1 MARVAIVAGICTH
14 HDAISNVVRLQ
25 EQVLA
30 AAGHDVRVYVQH
42 TDFPGPTHVKV
53 SDAWRLMSDGWFLSV
68 DVVIYHFGIAYGLFD
83 ALLLTHPHA
92 RSVVHFHNVTP
103 PELLHGQARI
113 QAMKG
118 IDQIAIASRADAVW
132 SDSVHNTEC
141 LLEWSDVE
149 SSRVVTMP
157 LCVPWVHEESIA
169 ARAGH
174 LRHAREVRV
183 LSVGRLVPA
192 KGQHDLVAAIAAL
205 PHAQLAETTLEFIA
219 SSEHSDLAFVEQLR
233 SAAEELGVAE
243 RVTFAFDL
251 PDAEV
256 HGRYLTADLFVSSSY
271 HEGFCVP
278 VIEALV
284 AGCAV
289 VVTDAGALPETVAG
303 CGTVVPVG
311 DVAAM
316 SAAISSEI
324 GALSRNTATVDR
336 ESVANHVIGY
346 SLDSFAE
353 RTLDAL
359 DRVLTLPMEADR
371 EMKAEGSTP
380 AA

>member
-113 QAMKG
+113 QAIKG
-118 IDQIAIASRADAVW
+118 IDQIAIAERADVVW
-132 SDSVHNTEC
+132 SDSAHNTEC
-141 LLEWSDVE
+141 LLEWSDVDP
-149 SSRVVTMP
+149 SRVVAMP
-157 LCVPWVHEESIA
+157 LCVPWVHEDSIA
-169 ARAGH
+169 AREGH
-174 LRHAREVRV
+174 LRKAHAVRV

-192 KGQHDLVAAIAAL
+192 KGQHDLGAAVAAL
-205 PHAQLAETTLEFIA
+205 PPAQLAETTVEFVA
-219 SSEHSDLAFVEQLR
+219 SSEHSDLVFVEELR
-233 SAAEELGVAE
+233 SMIEELGIGGHV
-243 RVTFAFDL
+243 VFAFDL

-256 HGRYLTADLFVSSSY
+256 HARYVSADLFVSSSY

-284 AGCAV
+284 AGCAA
-289 VVTDAGALPETVAG
+289 VVTDVGALPETLGG
-303 CGTVVPVG
+303 CGTVVPAG
-311 DVAAM
+311 DVSAM
-316 SAAISSEI
+316 SGAISAEI
-324 GALSRNTATVDR
+324 DALSRDTASVDR
-336 ESVANHVIGY
+336 DSVAIHVIGF

-353 RTLDAL
+353 RTLAAL
-359 DRVLTLPMEADR
+359 ERVLTPP
-371 EMKAEGSTP
+371 T
-380 AA
+380 